1 MNILERYADT
11 FHGIKPWKGYVPKR
25 FIADFLGQ
33 LIDIEFH
40 PMLFT
45 DPSFDADTVGGG
57 WQETALPDLGKAV
70 TPADA
75 EAWFEAVDWVIAARE
90 ARDRY
95 TMISLGA
102 NYGAQA
108 VAAQRALQ
116 AVNPLSYTLVAVE
129 PVPDNCKWIRRHMR
143 NNGIDPSKQWLVPLA
158 INDSTAPLFFPVGG
172 AGVGANNCYA
182 TNETAAR
189 QNYAD
194 DFIKSGQTKQALRN
208 LLLHNTTGLFKDL
221 ISGRDYVGE
230 IKLISS
236 ITLKELLGPFE
247 LIDYLESDI
256 QQSEAPGLSPLY

>member
-1 MNILERYADT
+1 MDALPDMNILERYADT

-95 TMISLGA
+95 TIISLGA

-158 INDSTAPLFFPVGG
+158 INDRTAPLFFPS
-172 AGVGANNCYA
+172 AAPASAPIIA
-182 TNETAAR
+182 TRPMRRPRAR
-189 QNYAD
+189 TMPMTSLNPARRSRRCATCC
-194 DFIKSGQTKQALRN
+194 F
-208 LLLHNTTGLFKDL
+208 TTPRVSSR
-221 ISGRDYVGE
+221 ISFQVA
-230 IKLISS
+230 
-236 ITLKELLGPFE
+236 ITWEK
-247 LIDYLESDI
+247 
-256 QQSEAPGLSPLY
+256 